1 MSYIGNPIVTAAF
14 VTDQFN
20 GTGSQTAFTMSV
32 APANTASILVI
43 VSGVTQSPDS
53 YSINGLTLTFS
64 AAPPTGTGNISVRY
78 LGIPAAGIVNTAY
91 RTVTEF
97 TATVNQKTFTVPSYT
112 TNFISVF
119 KNGVRLGTADY
130 TATDGVTVTLI
141 IGAAAGDLVTT
152 ESFYVSSVLGA
163 IPSIAGA
170 VTNPLI
176 LDGAVSQSKLG
187 TGVAG
192 NGPAFSAYMST
203 ALNVAQATWTKLT
216 VNTKNFDTNNNF
228 NISLYRF
235 LPTVA
240 GYYQIN
246 ASTIAGPNGALQVAN
261 FAIYKNGAELSK
273 TVQAWNANISWGV
286 GLSLSEVIYFNGTT
300 DYVELYGYIQDN
312 GGGSYFGANS
322 STRFSGNL
330 VRAV

>member
-97 TATVNQKTFTVPSYT
+97 TATANQKTFTVPSYT

-187 TGVAG
+187 AGVAG
-192 NGPAFSAYMST
+192 NGPAFSAYVGS
-203 ALNVAQATWTKLT
+203 NQSISSATFTK
-216 VNTKNFDTNNNF
+216 VQINSEVFDTNSNYDA
-228 NISLYRF
+228 STYRF
-235 LPTVA
+235 TPTIS
-240 GYYQIN
+240 GYYQVN
-246 ASTIAGPNGALQVAN
+246 FSAYFSGAGISRAGVY
-261 FAIYKNGAELSK
+261 IYKNNSQYKAGTFISGA
-273 TVQAWNANISWGV
+273 TTADTISSVNDLIYMNGSSDYIEFYAYA
-286 GLSLSEVIYFNGTT
+286 GYSGNCVIAAP
-300 DYVELYGYIQDN
+300 Q
-312 GGGSYFGANS
+312 ANS
-322 STRFSGNL
+322 GASASL
-330 VRAV
+330 VRAA